1 MYINVRLVGVAQ
13 RLERLPHK
21 EQVAGSNPAA
31 DTKFMENTFN
41 HKLYTFN
48 SGLRLVV
55 VPMES
60 TRTVTV
66 LVMVGTGSKYETK
79 KINGISH
86 FLEHMMFKGTEKRP
100 GKLDISMELDG
111 MGAEYNAFTG
121 KEYTGYYAKASV
133 KKIDTVM
140 DVIFDIFLNSKLDE
154 KEINIERGVIIEELN
169 MYRDMPQRYVSDL
182 FERLLYG
189 DQPAG
194 WDIGGDK
201 ETILNLKR
209 EEFLNYFNA
218 HYIAPKTIVA
228 IAGNVDPE
236 EIKSKVER
244 HFKNIRQGK
253 EFGKL
258 AVIEKQDKPQVFL
271 HNKKTDQTH
280 LILGVRAYDKFNDK
294 KYPLGIMSIVL
305 GGGMSS
311 RLFSEVRDK
320 RGLAYYIGAGGE
332 SYTDSGFFMVK
343 AGVNNQKTKE
353 TLEVIMEELRKV
365 KNEGITPQELQRAKD
380 QVEGSMALGLEHSDA
395 VAEMYA
401 ESLIFHN
408 KILTPEEELDKMK
421 KVTLDQV
428 LEAASDIFDN
438 SKLNL
443 SLIGP
448 FEDENE
454 FKKLLLF

>member
-1 MYINVRLVGVAQ
+1 
-13 RLERLPHK
+13 
-21 EQVAGSNPAA
+21 
-31 DTKFMENTFN
+31 MENTFN
-41 HKLYTFN
+41 HKLYN
-48 SGLRLVV
+48 LDSGLRLVV
-55 VPMES
+55 IPMES
-60 TRTVTV
+60 TRTATV

-100 GKLDISMELDG
+100 NKLDISRALDG
-111 MGAEYNAFTG
+111 IGAEYNAFTG

-133 KKIDTVM
+133 KKIDTLM

-154 KEINIERGVIIEELN
+154 KEINTERGVIIEELN
-169 MYRDMPQRYVSDL
+169 MYRDIPQRYVSDL

-209 EEFLNYFNA
+209 DEFLNYFNT
-218 HYIAPKTIVA
+218 HYVASKTVVA

-236 EIKSKVER
+236 EIKSKVEG

-253 EFGKL
+253 EFGKP
-258 AVIEKQDKPQVFL
+258 AVAEKQDEPRILL
-271 HNKKTDQTH
+271 HNKKTDQTNF
-280 LILGVRAYDKFNDK
+280 ILGVRSYDKFNDK
-294 KYPLGIMSIVL
+294 KYPLGIMSVVL

-320 RGLAYYIGAGGE
+320 RGLAYDIHAGGE
-332 SYTDSGFFMVK
+332 TYTDSGFFIVK
-343 AGVNNQKTKE
+343 AGVNNQKVGE
-353 TLEVIMEELRKV
+353 ALEVIMEELRKV
-365 KNEGITPQELQRAKD
+365 KKDGITPQELQRAKD
-380 QVEGSMALGLEHSDA
+380 QIEGSMALGLEHSDA
-395 VAEMYA
+395 VAETYA

-408 KILTPEEELDKMK
+408 KVLTPEEELDKMK
-421 KVTLDQV
+421 KVTLEDV
-428 LEAASDIFDN
+428 LEVASEIFDDK
-438 SKLNL
+438 KLNL

-448 FEDENE
+448 FEKEDE
-454 FKKLLLF
+454 FKEILKC